1 MEVLLCKQ
9 QGVVCNEG
17 NFAKDDFV
25 VAFCSHFMLEMLD
38 KYGHKVVCMDS
49 THGTTAYDFKL
60 VTAMVVDEFGS
71 GVPVAWLLSNKDS
84 SEVLLPFL
92 RSLRKAFEKTRERD
106 FPCPK
111 YFMTDKAPHFYVS
124 WCSVSKSSPEKL
136 LCSWHV
142 HKDWV
147 EKLNSL
153 IQVYIFDIK
162 F

>member
-1 MEVLLCKQ
+1 M
-9 QGVVCNEG
+9 VCNEG

-25 VAFCSHFMLEMLD
+25 VAFCTHFMLEMLD

-49 THGTTAYDFKL
+49 TYGTTAYDFKL
-60 VTAMVVDEFGS
+60 VTAMVVDEFGC

-84 SEVLLPFL
+84 SEVLLSFL

-111 YFMTDKAPHFYVS
+111 YFMTDEAPQFYVS
-124 WCSVSKSSPEKL
+124 WCSISKSSPEKL

-142 HKDWV
+142 HRDWV
-147 EKLNSL
+147 GKLNSL
-153 IQVYIFDIK
+153 IQVYLISLVER
-162 F
+162 